1 MKRLL
6 VTGLVLAM
14 SVGITQSNAHA
25 ATYKFRHGK
34 VVEVKAGWLTKE
46 GREVGRDNKARE
58 KREAELASKYVP
70 PKVYATQSPIVK
82 GQPADTYIVTTAQ
95 ANNPTDKTVTTSLP
109 LPAKTQ
115 GQPQVPTP
123 APTSKPIYT
132 TKDGLYYSHDD
143 EISRAIDN
151 LSAMAKNKE
160 RELEKKAAKREAAEA
175 KAEADAFASNTF
187 RAEAQVKAYKRDQMF
202 AAKPDVKIGMTSKQV
217 VNGSKW
223 GEPLYKSTTI
233 NATGKFEIWF
243 YGGNAWLSLK
253 GGKVTSINY

>member
-25 ATYKFRHGK
+25 AIYKFRHGK

-95 ANNPTDKTVTTSLP
+95 ASNPTDKTVTTSLP